1 MTKLE
6 QKEARLAAF
15 EAAHDYELAAYY
27 DYIRDTEADEEE
39 FNEDAE
45 EDWQHECEERHGF
58 EQV

>member
-1 MTKLE
+1 MTELE
-6 QKEARLAAF
+6 QKEADAAF
-15 EAAHDYELAAYY
+15 EAALELAAYY

>member
-1 MTKLE
+1 MTELE
-6 QKEARLAAF
+6 QKEADAAF
-15 EAAHDYELAAYY
+15 EAALELAAYY
-27 DYIRDTEADEEE
+27 DYIRDTEADEGE